1 MLPLVV
7 FTDVTT
13 LSSETMNSSIL
24 NLLHMNDPSQLRQH
38 LSKIFTSNLDVN
50 WMHKLHFDR
59 WIFCINIGL
68 KLMLQESLE
77 NCRFVYN
84 TLLSCS
90 HRKCAL
96 GPTYIVYLRCK
107 QPQIKW
113 LKKIFENP
121 INMILDQLSYAVQPI
136 NLSNS
141 RQVKLVI
148 P

>member
-96 GPTYIVYLRCK
+96 GPTYIVYLICK